1 MKKILILMTLAALTG
16 LLAVSCFDDDT
27 INSPLCVIT
36 SFAVDDIETEFTV
49 MASDSTDSTYTWTI
63 DGDDIYFNIDQ
74 VNNRIYS
81 VDSIV
86 YWADITRVVPII
98 GYSGYLY
105 IRTGDDSIAYSFTSG
120 SDSVD
125 FTQYVEF
132 VVVAYD
138 GSDAKI
144 YTAELYKAETAE
156 DSVYW
161 TEQEGGGLVL
171 EGAHRTVVLDEQV
184 YVFAQNDGSPTVTSA
199 SAADSLL
206 EWTEPATIEGT
217 QATLDYASVTVW
229 DGSLYALDEEG
240 TLYRS
245 TTLQG
250 GQYWT
255 KTGDATFTR
264 LLCADDNYLYA
275 FDGTRILQTADL
287 VNWQENGTE
296 SLDQLP
302 ENPICYA
309 AYDFRT
315 NTALQN
321 VVMMGCSEGNDD
333 YAVAWFKVSSAD
345 SELDQDWAYVNISA
359 DNDYAMPKL
368 DNLQMVRFNGT
379 LYAFGKA
386 DTSEESDTVG
396 DADLDSTDSA
406 DVYDLV
412 YKSNDNGVT
421 WHEMAEKIAL
431 PPALNDNSDEPVTAA
446 VAGDMIWLL
455 QSGGRVWRGEMLY
468 TTSN

>member
-1 MKKILILMTLAALTG
+1 MKKILILAALVAATG
-16 LLAVSCFDDDT
+16 LLAVSCFEDDT

-36 SFAVDDIETEFTV
+36 AFTVDDIETEFTV

-63 DGDDIYFNIDQ
+63 DGDDIHFNIDQ

-98 GYSGYLY
+98 SYSGYLY
-105 IRTGDDSIAYSFTSG
+105 IRTGDDTIAYSFTSG

-125 FTQYVEF
+125 FTQHVEF

-138 GSDAKI
+138 GMDAKV

-161 TEQEGGGLVL
+161 TEQKETNLSLQGK
-171 EGAHRTVVLDEQV
+171 HRTVALDDRL
-184 YVFAQNDGSPTVTSA
+184 YVFADNDGAPTVTTALA
-199 SAADSLL
+199 SDTLS
-206 EWTEPATIEGT
+206 EWSEPASLEGT

-229 DGSLYALDEEG
+229 DGSLYALDELG

-245 TTLQG
+245 TSLQA
-250 GQYWT
+250 GQSWT
-255 KTGDATFTR
+255 KVGNETFTR

-287 VNWQENGTE
+287 ANWEENGTE
-296 SLDQLP
+296 CMDQLP
-302 ENPICYA
+302 DNPICHA

-315 NTALQN
+315 NETLQN
-321 VVMMGCSEGNDD
+321 VVMMGNSQGNDD

-359 DNDYAMPKL
+359 DNSYAMPKL

-379 LYAFGKA
+379 LYAFGKNN
-386 DTSEESDTVG
+386 DDSE
-396 DADLDSTDSA
+396 DA
-406 DVYDLV
+406 YNLV

-421 WHEMAEKIAL
+421 WHEMTEKITM
-431 PPALNDNSDEPVTAA
+431 PPALNEASDEPVTAA
-446 VAGDMIWLL
+446 VAGGMVWVV
-455 QSGGRVWRGEMLY
+455 QSGGRIWKGEMLY